1 MGAEETRQEGRVMPA
16 NLPPQYYEAEKR
28 YRLAKTNQERLAIL
42 KQMWAIM
49 PKHKGTDRLQGDL
62 KAKIS
67 RLKSEMQKKTKVGKS
82 TYSHHVVREGA
93 AQVLLLGAPNVG
105 KSQILASL
113 TGANPEVAP
122 YPFTTRDT
130 AVGMM
135 KFEDISIQ
143 LVDTPPITQE
153 YMEPWLPQIIRDTDC
168 LLLTIDLGRDN
179 FIEDMQILIR
189 KLEESKIKTGA
200 TEPQDKPM
208 GEMRY
213 KKAIV
218 AANKTDLPGAKNHLS
233 TLKDLYSERFPICSF
248 SAKDEVEL
256 DPLRQKIYTTLCII
270 RIYTKSPGK
279 PADRRDPVI
288 LKKGSRVIDAARAIH
303 KDFANNLRYTRMW
316 GSSRFEGQKVQKN
329 HPLEDRDV
337 LEFHM

>member
-1 MGAEETRQEGRVMPA
+1 MPA

-42 KQMWAIM
+42 RQMWAIM

-82 TYSHHVVREGA
+82 TYSHYVVREGA

-113 TGANPEVAP
+113 TGASPEVAP

-153 YMEPWLPQIIRDTDC
+153 YMEPWLPEIIRDTDC
-168 LLLTIDLGRDN
+168 LLLTIDLGRDD

-189 KLEESKIKTGA
+189 KLEESKIKAGA
-200 TEPQDKPM
+200 TEPQDKPTD
-208 GEMRY
+208 EMKH

-218 AANKTDLPGAKNHLS
+218 AANKKDVSSIVPIFVVGIN
-233 TLKDLYSERFPICSF
+233 LKL
-248 SAKDEVEL
+248 
-256 DPLRQKIYTTLCII
+256 
-270 RIYTKSPGK
+270 
-279 PADRRDPVI
+279 
-288 LKKGSRVIDAARAIH
+288 
-303 KDFANNLRYTRMW
+303 
-316 GSSRFEGQKVQKN
+316 
-329 HPLEDRDV
+329 
-337 LEFHM
+337 

>member
-1 MGAEETRQEGRVMPA
+1 M
-16 NLPPQYYEAEKR
+16 
-28 YRLAKTNQERLAIL
+28 AKTNQERLAIL
-42 KQMWAIM
+42 RQMWALM

-82 TYSHHVVREGA
+82 TYSHYVVREGA

-135 KFEDISIQ
+135 KFEDINIQ

-153 YMEPWLPQIIRDTDC
+153 YMEPWLPEIIRDTDC
-168 LLLTIDLGRDN
+168 LLLTIDLGGDN

-189 KLEESKIKTGA
+189 KLEQSKIKTGA
-200 TEPQDKPM
+200 TEPQQDKPM
-208 GEMRY
+208 EEMRY

-218 AANKTDLPGAKNHLS
+218 VANKRDLPNAKNHLS
-233 TLKDLYSERFPICSF
+233 TLRDLYSERFPICTF
-248 SAKDEVEL
+248 SSKDEVGL
-256 DPLRQKIYTTLCII
+256 DPLRQKIYTTLSII

-279 PADRRDPVI
+279 PADRMDPVI
-288 LKKGSRVIDAARAIH
+288 LKRGSTVIDAARAIH
-303 KDFANNLRYTRMW
+303 KDFANNLRYTKMW

-329 HPLEDRDV
+329 HPLEDKDV